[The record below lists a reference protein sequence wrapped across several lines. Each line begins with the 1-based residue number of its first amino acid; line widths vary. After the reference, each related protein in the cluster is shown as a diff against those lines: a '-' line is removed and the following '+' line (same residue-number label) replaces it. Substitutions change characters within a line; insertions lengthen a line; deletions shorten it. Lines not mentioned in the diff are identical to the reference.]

1 MTIIATNGVEL
12 CVRTYGDPD
21 APPVLMVQGAGE
33 SLISWPDELCERLA
47 AGGRHVITFDTRDTG
62 ESTSFPVGA
71 PPYGL
76 RDLVADTAG
85 LIAALGLPAVHLV
98 GLSQGAAVCQLLA
111 LEHPENVLSL
121 TLTCSTPGGPGHA
134 YDDLP
139 PMSADLAAFF
149 SGALAEPDWTDR
161 AAVIDYLVAVY
172 RPFASPA
179 RTFDEAG
186 MREFAGR
193 VFDRTKNLAGQLTNP
208 FLIDAGEP
216 WRDQLG
222 KIHVPTLILHGADD
236 PLVPVEHGAALA
248 AEIPD
253 ARLVVLEQTG
263 HEVFPPHTWD
273 LVVATILGHTS

>member
-1 MTIIATNGVEL
+1 MASQ
-12 CVRTYGDPD
+12 D

-161 AAVIDYLVAVY
+161 AAVIDYMVAVY

-193 VFDRTKNLAGQLTNP
+193 VFDPRSPPRSQTPGWSSWNRPAMRSFRRTPGISSSRRFSVTP
-208 FLIDAGEP
+208 
-216 WRDQLG
+216 
-222 KIHVPTLILHGADD
+222 
-236 PLVPVEHGAALA
+236 
-248 AEIPD
+248 
-253 ARLVVLEQTG
+253 ARTPG
-263 HEVFPPHTWD
+263 
-273 LVVATILGHTS
+273 